1 MGWTEEIEVD
11 LWKTGSHSVNI
22 GIKKQEEHM
31 SKSRQFTKDTEFF
44 GEAKKNGETVAYLT
58 YRKDSWEDK
67 STLGGLV
74 IKLFS
79 ESIRWKAS
87 LEELKARELANSF
100 AANKPLPFFIM
111 NSSNSKVLFSFEKVI
126 RHNSLGK
133 DVYSL
138 FVVDDEKNEIH
149 IYRIEED
156 RLTMG
161 NDWGIYN
168 HLDKKIGEI
177 DGSKFNIG
185 GKYKIRLDKENFQLP
200 DELENCLIAFAGAN
214 RFFKDV
220 EKKIEKMLDKLKD
233 EETPL
238 KVDSN
243 EMALYRN
250 PRMLRV

>member
-1 MGWTEEIEVD
+1 
-11 LWKTGSHSVNI
+11 
-22 GIKKQEEHM
+22 M

-44 GEAKKNGETVAYLT
+44 GKAKKDDQTVAYLT
-58 YRKDSWEDK
+58 YRKEKWEDEGPK
-67 STLGGLV
+67 GGLV

-87 LEELKARELANSF
+87 FEELKARELANSF
-100 AANKPLPFFIM
+100 AADKPLPVFTI
-111 NSSNSKVLFSFEKVI
+111 NSSNSKVLFSFEKLI
-126 RHNSLGK
+126 RHKSLGK

-138 FVVDDEKNEIH
+138 FVVDDEKDEIH

-161 NDWGIYN
+161 KDWTIYN

-185 GKYKIRLDKENFQLP
+185 GKYHIRLDKEQYQLP

-214 RFFKDV
+214 KFLEEI
-220 EKKIEKMLDKLKD
+220 EKKIDKMLEKLKKD
-233 EETPL
+233 ETPL
-238 KVDSN
+238 KIDSN

>member
-1 MGWTEEIEVD
+1 MGWSEEIEVD
-11 LWKTGSHSVNI
+11 LWRTSTHSVNI
-22 GIKKQEEHM
+22 GLKKQEEHM

-44 GEAKKNGETVAYLT
+44 GEAKKDGKTVAYLT
-58 YRKDSWEDK
+58 YREEKWKDD
-67 STLGGLV
+67 STKGGLI

-87 LEELKARELANSF
+87 FEELIAKELANSL
-100 AANKPLPFFIM
+100 AANKPMPFFIM

-126 RHNSLGK
+126 RHASLGK

-138 FVVDDEKNEIH
+138 FVVDDEKDEIH
-149 IYRIEED
+149 IFRIEED
-156 RLTMG
+156 RLTLG
-161 NDWGIYN
+161 KDWAIYN
-168 HLDKKIGEI
+168 QSENKIGEI

-185 GKYKIRLDKENFQLP
+185 GKYTIRLDKEQHDLP

-214 RFFKDV
+214 RFLED
-220 EKKIEKMLDKLKD
+220 IEKRIEEKLDQLKK
-233 EETPL
+233 EEMPL

-250 PRMLRV
+250 PRMLRI